1 MRKEGSLIIVARSGR
16 EGLDGK
22 AIGLGPSSPDNANRT
37 GPYMPR
43 CAVSQASTIA
53 AQCARQRAAAEQ
65 QRRRD
70 ERRGNYGSSDDAGGY
85 GSEEARP
92 APVAVPPD
100 APSNWAGGDGA
111 NHASPGLGV
120 RRRRAGAGPSFT
132 PIREDSKQSTS
143 RSGLTPRGPIVTALW
158 RFLGHASTIANSV
171 ILQTALYVSYV
182 AIFQLLTETLR
193 LKEEYHFDKLIADTF
208 IDNYFD
214 SAHNTFQ
221 SMRRPADFYE
231 WGNNVLIPGLF
242 SNAGPCAREV
252 GAAGHFSSATSR
264 SAPTDVAG
272 AMLAKGCNDDA
283 WPDGGGSFHLESA
296 TAWSVG
302 EVLENLDVLDWSDGL
317 IIKQARVSPL
327 SAQHCATKLFAA
339 LPAGDRNS
347 PPPAVLAV
355 LVVLVVLVVGD
366 GGGGAGCGHRGR
378 LRGQPRH
385 ALVRL

>member
-1 MRKEGSLIIVARSGR
+1 M
-16 EGLDGK
+16 
-22 AIGLGPSSPDNANRT
+22 
-37 GPYMPR
+37 
-43 CAVSQASTIA
+43 
-53 AQCARQRAAAEQ
+53 
-65 QRRRD
+65 
-70 ERRGNYGSSDDAGGY
+70 
-85 GSEEARP
+85 
-92 APVAVPPD
+92 
-100 APSNWAGGDGA
+100 
-111 NHASPGLGV
+111 
-120 RRRRAGAGPSFT
+120 
-132 PIREDSKQSTS
+132 
-143 RSGLTPRGPIVTALW
+143 TALW

-283 WPDGGGSFHLESA
+283 WPDGGGSFHLASA

-327 SAQHCATKLFAA
+327 SAQHCATKLFTQHCLREIEIPHDNRPSSPSSPSSPSVTESGAGYVATADASAANRATHSSDFDATLTQAA
-339 LPAGDRNS
+339 LAREPFGYNWTHPGSPLAHPWKYFTHGELGGNPAGQIS
-347 PPPAVLAV
+347 AAIPS
-355 LVVLVVLVVGD
+355 
-366 GGGGAGCGHRGR
+366 
-378 LRGQPRH
+378 
-385 ALVRL
+385 